1 MWFPTII
8 FWVLFLAGLF
18 LILIALLDKD
28 SETSTTISASGETA
42 MSILQKRYAR
52 GEIDDNTFKR
62 MKSELGG

>member
-62 MKSELGG
+62 MKNELGG

>member
-1 MWFPTII
+1 MWFLTII

-28 SETSTTISASGETA
+28 SDTSTAINASGESA

-52 GEIDDNTFKR
+52 GEIDDDTFKR